1 MTLRRLSR
9 RDLDEISI
17 FLHNTVSKYIL
28 QRVPR
33 KEIVDLDV
41 SVRVEYDD
49 ELSVDISAEVYLDE
63 LSDAD
68 PSIVDEAVDLAYERL
83 EDLLEDYRE

>member
-1 MTLRRLSR
+1 M
-9 RDLDEISI
+9 
-17 FLHNTVSKYIL
+17 
-28 QRVPR
+28 PR

-83 EDLLEDYRE
+83 EDILEDYRE

>member
-1 MTLRRLSR
+1 LTLRRLSR

-17 FLHNTVSKYIL
+17 FLHNTVSEYIL

-83 EDLLEDYRE
+83 EDILEDYRE

>member
-17 FLHNTVSKYIL
+17 FLHNTVSEYIL

>member
-1 MTLRRLSR
+1 LTLRRLSR

-17 FLHNTVSKYIL
+17 FLHNTVSEYIL

>member
-17 FLHNTVSKYIL
+17 FLHNTVSEYIL

-83 EDLLEDYRE
+83 EDILEDYRE

>member
-17 FLHNTVSKYIL
+17 FLHNTVSEYIL

-68 PSIVDEAVDLAYERL
+68 PSIVDEAVDMAYERL